1 MITITTF
8 KAARCYSDGTVNN
21 QGTYLKV
28 FLKFQSDDFAYYK
41 ITYKQE
47 GTETWKQLAADNQY
61 WYDGSIVSSTA
72 VLSYDYSYNIKLEI
86 ETDSTTEVRTAFIP
100 TGFVLID
107 FNASGKGIAFGKSSE
122 KANEMEIGMPIFD
135 RYGTQIL
142 NGLAFYESNGSTN
155 PNTTT
160 EELILTT
167 INTPDGGLFFIRTMF
182 YAGKYSTVVRTQYA
196 YPYNSAAKS
205 VYYRS
210 CNGSTWTAWVE
221 QPVIISSGTS
231 GIWTYRKYSD
241 GTGEFF
247 GKIPVANY
255 DITSTLGGWYRGAN
269 LYESTDYAYPFTMTE
284 APALEVTFQ
293 TRNGLSAIAWI
304 YSQDANTAQK
314 YVPQCYLIRPVTGTG
329 IQGNLNIIGKGK
341 I

>member
-8 KAARCYSDGTVNN
+8 NAARCYSDGTVNN

-47 GTETWKQLAADNQY
+47 GTDTWTQIAADNQY
-61 WYDGSIVSSTA
+61 WFDGSIVSSTA
-72 VLSYDYSYNIKLEI
+72 IMSYDYSYNIKVEI
-86 ETDSTTEVRTAFIP
+86 ETDSNAETWTAFIP
-100 TGFVLID
+100 TGFVLMD

-196 YPYNSAAKS
+196 YPYNSATKS
-205 VYYRS
+205 TYYRS

-241 GTGEFF
+241 GTGECF
-247 GKIPVANY
+247 GKINVSAV
-255 DITSTLGGWYRGAN
+255 SVSGTLGNWFRSEV
-269 LYESTDYAYPFTMTE
+269 LYAATAYPYPISFSE
-284 APALEVTFQ
+284 APSTEMMFQ
-293 TRNGLSAIAWI
+293 TRNSSAALVWSFSESAS
-304 YSQDANTAQK
+304 YAQT
-314 YVPQCYLIRPVTGTG
+314 YLPQCYLIRPVSGTG
-329 IQGNLNIIGKGK
+329 INGNINIFSRGK

>member
-8 KAARCYSDGTVNN
+8 KAARCYADGTVNN

-28 FLKFQSDDFAYYK
+28 FLTFQSDDFAYYK
-41 ITYKQE
+41 IEYKQE
-47 GTETWKQLAADNQY
+47 GTDTWRTLSADNQY
-61 WYDGSIVSSTA
+61 WLDSSVVSSSA
-72 VLSYDYSYNIKLEI
+72 VMGYDYSHNIRLTI
-86 ETDSTTEVRTAFIP
+86 ETDSETEIRTAFIP

-122 KANEMEIGMPIFD
+122 RANEMEIGMPIFD

-167 INTPDGGLFFIRTMF
+167 VNTPDGGLFFIRTMF
-182 YAGKYSTVVRTQYA
+182 YAGKYSSVVRTQYA
-196 YPYNSAAKS
+196 YPHNSAAKS
-205 VYYRS
+205 TYYRS
-210 CNGSTWTAWVE
+210 YNGSTWSAWVE

-241 GTGEFF
+241 GTAECF
-247 GKIPVANY
+247 GKINLTS
-255 DITSTLGGWYRGAN
+255 ITVSAVLGNWYRSDV
-269 LYESTDYAYPFTMTE
+269 LYSETAYPYPISFSE
-284 APALEVTFQ
+284 APATEMMFQ
-293 TRNGLSAIAWI
+293 TRNSSAALVWAFSSSST
-304 YSQDANTAQK
+304 YAQS
-314 YVPQCYLIRPVTGTG
+314 YLPQCYLIRPVSGTG
-329 IQGNLNIIGKGK
+329 VNGNLNIYARGKS
-341 I
+341 